1 MPNTRSAKKHL
12 KQSIKRN
19 ARNKSVKS
27 RLRNEMKNV
36 RTAIGA
42 GKLEDAAKES
52 VAAQTILD
60 RAASRGVIHKNKA
73 ARLKSRLSAKVK
85 ALSLAA

>member
-1 MPNTRSAKKHL
+1 MPNTKSAKKHL

-36 RTAIGA
+36 RTAITA
-42 GKLEDAAKES
+42 GKLEDAAKEI
-52 VAAQTILD
+52 VTAQTILD

-73 ARLKSRLSAKVK
+73 ARLKSRMSKNLKAAKAK
-85 ALSLAA
+85 K